1 MKQILALVLIL
12 SFAAFAF
19 ASGDESAPM
28 AEKEFGYK
36 DWTFKNLQDGKDV
49 NLRSFATGK
58 KLVLVVYFAA
68 WCPNWRNEA
77 PRVQKLYDKYKDKGF
92 DVVAVSEYA
101 SLEET
106 RKNIADNKFTFT
118 VVTESESGEAKQ
130 KTTHYG
136 YRQAT
141 GDTRNWGS
149 PWNIFLEPN
158 KLETKGEIVTNKAFV
173 VNGEIIETEAETFI
187 RQKLGLAAETK
198 AVSQIP
204 AKKTE
209 VCEPT
214 TGLKNP

>member
-1 MKQILALVLIL
+1 MKQILTFVLIL
-12 SFAAFAF
+12 VFSAVTF

-28 AEKEFGYK
+28 VEKEFGYK

-92 DVVAVSEYA
+92 DVIAISEYA
-101 SLEET
+101 SLDET
-106 RKNIADNKFTFT
+106 KKNIADNKFTFP
-118 VVTESESGEAKQ
+118 VVTESESSDAKQ

-136 YRQAT
+136 YRQAV

-149 PWNIFLEPN
+149 PWNIFLEPQ
-158 KLETKGEIVTNKAFV
+158 KLEAKGEIISQKAFV
-173 VNGEIIETEAETFI
+173 VSGEIIETEVETFI
-187 RQKLGLAAETK
+187 RQKLGLTSEAK
-198 AVSQIP
+198 ATMQSLT
-204 AKKTE
+204 KKTE
-209 VCEPT
+209 ICEPT
-214 TGLKNP
+214 VKLKNP